1 MEDEDSSQPDELR
14 AVPVI
19 TIFEEWIKN
28 AQDEVAMSSNYG
40 YGKQPYPALAIAHI
54 QIRALLSDFTEKVEE
69 FEENER
75 KIDARYGGSP
85 MEKNYEMTYN
95 EAHERVKNLLDLWRE
110 GGPGYID
117 KKYDYYQPMSTDYLD
132 FAEWGEDD

>member
-1 MEDEDSSQPDELR
+1 MEDNDSQPDELR

-28 AQDEVAMSSNYG
+28 VHDEVAMSSNYG
-40 YGKQPYPALAIAHI
+40 YGKQPYPAMAIVHI
-54 QIRALLSDFTEKVEE
+54 QIRSLLSDFTEKVEE

-85 MEKNYEMTYN
+85 LEKNYEMTYS
-95 EAHERVKNLLDLWRE
+95 EAYERMKNLLDLWRE

-117 KKYDYYQPMSTDYLD
+117 KKYDYYQPMSADYLD
-132 FAEWGEDD
+132 FTEWGEDD

>member
-1 MEDEDSSQPDELR
+1 MEDDDSSQPDELR

-19 TIFEEWIKN
+19 TIFEDWIKN

-40 YGKQPYPALAIAHI
+40 YGKQPYPAMAIAHI
-54 QIRALLSDFTEKVEE
+54 QIRSLLSDFTEKVEE

-75 KIDARYGGSP
+75 KIDAKYGGSP
-85 MEKNYEMTYN
+85 LEKNYEMTYN
-95 EAHERVKNLLDLWRE
+95 EAYERVKNLLDLWRE

-117 KKYDYYQPMSTDYLD
+117 KKYDYYQPMSADYLD
-132 FAEWGEDD
+132 FVEWGEDD

>member
-1 MEDEDSSQPDELR
+1 MEDDDSSQPDELR

-19 TIFEEWIKN
+19 TIFEDWIKN

-40 YGKQPYPALAIAHI
+40 YGKQPYPAMAIAHI
-54 QIRALLSDFTEKVEE
+54 QIRSLLSDFTEKVEE

-75 KIDARYGGSP
+75 KIDAKYGGSP
-85 MEKNYEMTYN
+85 LEKNYEMTYN
-95 EAHERVKNLLDLWRE
+95 EAYERMKNLLDLWRE

-117 KKYDYYQPMSTDYLD
+117 KKSDYYQPMSADYLD
-132 FAEWGEDD
+132 FVEWGEDD